1 LNEDRKYPL
10 GSLASRTHE
19 PFASDR
25 PRQLIDCDTE
35 TDFDAASEDAR
46 ERTSE
51 SNIPSR
57 SRVRTT
63 GRPVALRVRLESLVL
78 GDPVPLVRWGT
89 SGSSSIAISTP
100 ERISLSDARPNPVS
114 VSVSVAFPFPFP
126 FPVLIALPHPVD
138 LLAVACTI
146 VTSLTAPP

>member
-1 LNEDRKYPL
+1 
-10 GSLASRTHE
+10 
-19 PFASDR
+19 
-25 PRQLIDCDTE
+25 
-35 TDFDAASEDAR
+35 
-46 ERTSE
+46 
-51 SNIPSR
+51 
-57 SRVRTT
+57 
-63 GRPVALRVRLESLVL
+63 LRVRLESLVL

-89 SGSSSIAISTP
+89 SGSSSIAISTL

-126 FPVLIALPHPVD
+126 FPFPFLIALPHPVD